1 MVCEELRKN
10 GGHHHILIT
19 QFIVLDLLIFSYV
32 ITTFWAEF
40 MAAKIFRD
48 VITYDWAA
56 VWVSVRAAWPLQW
69 EGSKRRAWHLPKDA
83 EEHS

>member
-10 GGHHHILIT
+10 GGHHHILINYA
-19 QFIVLDLLIFSYV
+19 IYLFSANYV

-69 EGSKRRAWHLPKDA
+69 DGSKRRAWHLPKDA
-83 EEHS
+83 E

>member
-56 VWVSVRAAWPLQW
+56 TQAQYSLHSIFAIATLRSVAF
-69 EGSKRRAWHLPKDA
+69 G
-83 EEHS
+83 